1 MGRCGAVWGDVGRC
15 GARDPPVLRCFS
27 PAGPAGENGGAAEE
41 EVREQRPIE
50 PHRCPID
57 TSLIPHR
64 AP

>member
-1 MGRCGAVWGDVGRC
+1 MGRCGAMWGDVGR
-15 GARDPPVLRCFS
+15 GTPPVLRCFS

-57 TSLIPHR
+57 TP
-64 AP
+64 